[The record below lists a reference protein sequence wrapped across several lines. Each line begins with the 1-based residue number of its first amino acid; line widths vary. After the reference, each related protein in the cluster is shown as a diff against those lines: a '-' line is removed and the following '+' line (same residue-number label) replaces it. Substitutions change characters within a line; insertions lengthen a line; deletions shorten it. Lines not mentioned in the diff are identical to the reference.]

1 VHELFQPLS
10 EHPPSR
16 VYIGKLVNTCTA
28 CAGEVSRMRR
38 DRPKVNVGML
48 YGYRKAICLR
58 STGLRHGDHT
68 APGHI
73 QPGPYTIPGFS

>member
-28 CAGEVSRMRR
+28 RAGEVSRVCR

-48 YGYRKAICLR
+48 HGYREAI
-58 STGLRHGDHT
+58 
-68 APGHI
+68 
-73 QPGPYTIPGFS
+73 

>member
-1 VHELFQPLS
+1 MHELFQALS

-28 CAGEVSRMRR
+28 RAGEVSRVCR

-48 YGYRKAICLR
+48 HGYREAICLR
-58 STGLRHGDHT
+58 STGLRDGDHT
-68 APGHI
+68 VPGHI
-73 QPGPYTIPGFS
+73 QSGPYTIPGFS

>member
-1 VHELFQPLS
+1 MHELFQLLS

-28 CAGEVSRMRR
+28 RAGEVSRVRR

-48 YGYRKAICLR
+48 HGYREAICLR
-58 STGLRHGDHT
+58 STGLQERDHT
-68 APGHI
+68 TPGHI
-73 QPGPYTIPGFS
+73 QPGPYTIPDFS